1 LHAKLIRM
9 KLLLVI
15 LSLMTFTIQNKH
27 SVTTAG
33 DCPSSMQVRYANT
46 GSMGNVTE
54 GQEATLFLTKLGG
67 ISIDEITVYVKSNQS
82 SGAGEFTVLADG
94 QTIATKNGTFKQ
106 WTGFYNNTIYHPISL
121 LQNAAQ
127 EVTELTIRLTG
138 VANSLHIEKYE
149 IQWTQAAPH
158 TVTFMRGDR
167 VYATMT
173 ETQGNGGIYLPSVP
187 DSAEWKFRGWSET
200 EFWHS
205 QTMPTLYPANAQ
217 CYPDEDCT
225 LWAVFEYSTGEQEA
239 GYATV
244 LTDGE
249 YRYVNNDNK
258 KVITGVPEEGIIGN
272 AVLNLSDEKQVYS
285 FRFSDSTT
293 AYITHTQT
301 GTPIGYSG
309 TQMAINR
316 APWKVY
322 HEGEET
328 IFYIENKGKI
338 YVLWPNIAD
347 ASLDNLY
354 AGLIQVYSLSS
365 PMRLLPVIEET
376 GEAYFTCHP
385 EVPMGVEEVKDE
397 RTNELTGERVLM
409 HLGTYQLKIKNGK
422 KIIEL

>member
-15 LSLMTFTIQNKH
+15 LSVMSFTVQTKT
-27 SVTTAG
+27 SVSVDGTG
-33 DCPSSMQVRYANT
+33 PYDMQVEYNNT
-46 GSMGNVTE
+46 YQKGDVRKDDVAALMLRE
-54 GQEATLFLTKLGG
+54 LGG
-67 ISIDEITVYVKSNQS
+67 ITVEKVEVYVHSNS
-82 SGAGEFTVLADG
+82 AGGAGVFEVRANGYTVG
-94 QTIATKNGTFKQ
+94 QKSGTFKE
-106 WTGFYNNTIYHPISL
+106 WTGAYDNRTNHP
-121 LQNAAQ
+121 
-127 EVTELTIRLTG
+127 VTLVSSNVPNVYDLTIQLIGT
-138 VANSLHIEKYE
+138 ANSLHIEKYV
-149 IQWTQAAPH
+149 ITYGNAPAKS
-158 TVTFMRGDR
+158 VTFMRGDR

-205 QTMPTLYPANAQ
+205 QTMPTLYPANVQ

-258 KVITGVPEEGIIGN
+258 KVITGVPAEGIIGN

-285 FRFSDSTT
+285 FRFADSTT

-309 TQMAINR
+309 TQMAINS

-328 IFYIENKGKI
+328 IFYIENKGEI

-347 ASLDNLY
+347 ASLDNLH

>member
-1 LHAKLIRM
+1 M

-15 LSLMTFTIQNKH
+15 LSMMSCLVQTKN
-27 SVTTAG
+27 SV
-33 DCPSSMQVRYANT
+33 SMDGLWPYDIEVSYANT
-46 GSMGNVTE
+46 GQKGDVTA
-54 GQEATLFLTKLGG
+54 GQVATLSLAHLDG
-67 ISIDEITVYVKSNQS
+67 IDIEQITVYVKSNKS
-82 SGAGEFTVLADG
+82 SGAGVFTVTADG
-94 QTIATKNGTFKQ
+94 QMIALKSGTFKE
-106 WTGFYNNTIYHPISL
+106 WTGSWDNTTYHPIDL
-121 LQNAAQ
+121 LQSSQ
-127 EVTELTIRLTG
+127 KSVTELEITLTG
-138 VANSLHIEKYE
+138 TANSLHIERYE
-149 IQWTQAAPH
+149 IQWTQAMPH

-167 VYATMT
+167 VYTTRT
-173 ETQGNGGIYLPSVP
+173 EPEGNGGIYLPSVP

-200 EFWHS
+200 EFWG
-205 QTMPTLYPANAQ
+205 TATLPELYPANAK
-217 CYPDEDCT
+217 CYPMEDCT
-225 LWAVFEYSTGEQEA
+225 LWAVFEYSTGEQET

-249 YRYVNNDNK
+249 YRYVNSVNNT
-258 KVITGVPEEGIIGN
+258 VLTGVPAEGIIGN
-272 AVLNLSDEKQVYS
+272 AVLNLSDENQVYS
-285 FRFSDSTT
+285 IAFQDSTT
-293 AYITHTQT
+293 ATITHMAT

-309 TQMAINR
+309 TQMAINS

-347 ASLDNLY
+347 GWLDNLH

-397 RTNELTGERVLM
+397 RVKELKSERVLM
-409 HLGTYQLKIKNGK
+409 HLGNYQLKIKNGK